1 MLIFRL
7 FTNPHS
13 STAFL
18 PAVANLPAYLSS
30 TNYQNPND
38 AYDGPW
44 QYGMS
49 TPLHYF
55 SWVATKPIYQAAFN
69 ATMAVVRR
77 NRGPE
82 WYKTYPVS
90 TELSLPPSSPPNR
103 VLLVDIGGGIGHE
116 LLALHATYPSLP
128 GSLVLQDLPTVID
141 TISPPLPTGI
151 QAMQHDFFAPQPIK
165 GAKAYYMRAVLH
177 DWPDKQALII
187 LKHIRDAMAEDSV
200 LLVNEAV
207 IEEKG
212 VGLFNAYM
220 DLTMMVG
227 FNAME
232 RTRKQLEG
240 LLEEAGLVLKKVW
253 EPEEREEG
261 GGTILEAVRRE

>member
-1 MLIFRL
+1 
-7 FTNPHS
+7 
-13 STAFL
+13 
-18 PAVANLPAYLSS
+18 
-30 TNYQNPND
+30 
-38 AYDGPW
+38 
-44 QYGMS
+44 
-49 TPLHYF
+49 
-55 SWVATKPIYQAAFN
+55 
-69 ATMAVVRR
+69 
-77 NRGPE
+77 
-82 WYKTYPVS
+82 
-90 TELSLPPSSPPNR
+90 
-103 VLLVDIGGGIGHE
+103 
-116 LLALHATYPSLP
+116 
-128 GSLVLQDLPTVID
+128 
-141 TISPPLPTGI
+141 
-151 QAMQHDFFAPQPIK
+151 
-165 GAKAYYMRAVLH
+165 MRAVLH